1 MAEKNDLIVL
11 GLAGVRVLVKPVYG
25 DLLAQWVAGYGDSG
39 LPSDA
44 PQVMVSMTP
53 DDIADAREKT
63 LRVMHEQG
71 IDMPDVSDDYY
82 EYVALME
89 KVLEQLVEQGVI
101 YLHGSAICMD
111 GNGYLFTAP
120 SGTGKS
126 THARIWRERFG
137 DRVQMINDDK
147 PLIRATDDGF
157 FLCGSPW
164 NGKHGLGCQMEA
176 PLRGIIRLRRGE
188 TNVMEPMRAFDA
200 LKELYLQG
208 HLFSDK
214 RKMKIC
220 MEMIGKIIETVPC
233 YSLRCNMEP
242 EAGETAYEVLRGGC
256 GGGSLQYRNVKDH
269 I

>member
-1 MAEKNDLIVL
+1 MTGKNDLIVM
-11 GLAGVRVLVKPVYG
+11 GLAGVRVLVEPVYG
-25 DLLAQWVAGYGDSG
+25 DFLAQWVAGYGDSG
-39 LPSDA
+39 LPSET
-44 PQVMVSMTP
+44 PQIVVSMTP

-63 LRVMHEQG
+63 LRAMRGQEAELSDAG
-71 IDMPDVSDDYY
+71 DDYW
-82 EYVALME
+82 EYVALMG
-89 KVLEQLVEQGVI
+89 KVLDQLVDYGVI
-101 YLHGSAICMD
+101 YLHGTAICMD

-137 DRVQMINDDK
+137 ERVQMINDDK
-147 PLIRATDDGF
+147 PLIRAADDGF

-164 NGKHGLGCQMEA
+164 NGKHDLGCQMEA

-188 TNVMEPMRAFDA
+188 SNVMEPMSAFDA

-220 MEMIGKIIETVPC
+220 MEIIGRIIETVPC

-242 EAGETAYEVLRGGC
+242 EAAETAYNVLCGSGC
-256 GGGSLQYRNVKDH
+256 GGV
-269 I
+269 